1 MIRIRRDQLPEFDG
15 DCAGRW
21 SLFDEAEPDED
32 RTTVRFRHEAA
43 ARICRGC
50 PALTECRAWAD
61 SLPRRHRP
69 PGVLA
74 GRIPTPKKDVG
85 RPKKAS

>member
-1 MIRIRRDQLPEFDG
+1 MIRISRDHLPRFDG

-21 SLFDEAEPDED
+21 SLFDAAEPDED
-32 RTTVRFRHEAA
+32 RSTARFRHAAA

-50 PALTECRAWAD
+50 PALTECRTWAD
-61 SLPRRHRP
+61 SLPPRHRP

-74 GRIPTPKKDVG
+74 GRIPAPQQGAG
-85 RPKKAS
+85 RPKKSR